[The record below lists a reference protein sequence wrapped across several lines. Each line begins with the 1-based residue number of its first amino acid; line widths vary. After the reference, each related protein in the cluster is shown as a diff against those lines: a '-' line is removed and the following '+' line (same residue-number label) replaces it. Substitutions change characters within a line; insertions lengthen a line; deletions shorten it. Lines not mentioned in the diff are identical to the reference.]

1 MYSMLNLIKG
11 LLSATKTERC
21 FKDQQISQSK
31 MEIYNAML
39 RNLLFFNWTKYSQN
53 IPLWPEVLM
62 RFVVEAVEEQN
73 VFLEIDLV
81 GEGCVELVELFE
93 ELLIFY

>member
-1 MYSMLNLIKG
+1 
-11 LLSATKTERC
+11 
-21 FKDQQISQSK
+21 
-31 MEIYNAML
+31 
-39 RNLLFFNWTKYSQN
+39 
-53 IPLWPEVLM
+53 M

-93 ELLIFY
+93 APLIFY